1 MNRFFLPIQFIQEK
15 QVLFP
20 PDLTHQILNV
30 LRLKV
35 GDLVQV
41 LDNQGNVLD
50 VVLGEASKDGKLTG
64 WIKARTREDSEPQV
78 KIVLFFSLT
87 SREKV
92 EWILQKGTE
101 TGVAAFQ
108 PFISARSIV
117 QTHKLSDQRIL
128 RWQRIIREAAEQSHR
143 GLLPELFS
151 PLTLQIC
158 LKRAGKEYDLCLLAW
173 EEAGS
178 EGMDI
183 RSAVSDKGKFI
194 KHTAL
199 FVGPEGGFTG
209 EEVTLAE
216 SCGCQV
222 VSLGRRILR
231 METAAILFPALVLYE
246 LQRV

>member
-30 LRLKV
+30 LRLNV

-41 LDNQGNVLD
+41 LDNQGNVFD
-50 VVLGEASKDGKLTG
+50 VVLGEGSKDGKLTG
-64 WIKARTREDSEPQV
+64 WIQTRKREDSESQV
-78 KIVLFFSLT
+78 NITLFFGLT

-101 TGVAAFQ
+101 IGVSSFQ
-108 PFISARSIV
+108 PFISARSLV
-117 QTHKLSDQRIL
+117 QSTKLGDQKTL
-128 RWQRIIREAAEQSHR
+128 RWKRIIREAAEQSRR
-143 GLLPELFS
+143 GLLPELCP
-151 PLTLQIC
+151 PLTLQAC
-158 LKRAGKEYDLCLLAW
+158 LTKAGKEYDLCLLAW

-183 RSAVSDKGKFI
+183 RCAVSDKGKLNE
-194 KHTAL
+194 HTAL

>member
-30 LRLKV
+30 LRLNV

-41 LDNQGNVLD
+41 LDNQGNVFD
-50 VVLGEASKDGKLTG
+50 VVLGEGSKDGKLTG
-64 WIKARTREDSEPQV
+64 WIQTRKREDSESQV
-78 KIVLFFSLT
+78 NITLFFGLT

-101 TGVAAFQ
+101 IGVSSFQ
-108 PFISARSIV
+108 PFISARSLV
-117 QTHKLSDQRIL
+117 QSTKLGDQKTL
-128 RWQRIIREAAEQSHR
+128 RWKRIIREAAEQSRR
-143 GLLPELFS
+143 GLLPELCP
-151 PLTLQIC
+151 PLTLQAC
-158 LKRAGKEYDLCLLAW
+158 LTKAGKEYDLCLLAW
-173 EEAGS
+173 EEA
-178 EGMDI
+178 
-183 RSAVSDKGKFI
+183 
-194 KHTAL
+194 
-199 FVGPEGGFTG
+199 GPEGGFTG